1 MKRRNVFEVSRDI
14 LKVCL
19 TPKNKT
25 RVVYGANLNNV
36 RVNHYLDSL
45 VKMGLLQKETTGDV
59 VSYHT
64 TDMGLRFLDN
74 YGKNFSGKRSV
85 YSKKRLC

>member
-1 MKRRNVFEVSRDI
+1 
-14 LKVCL
+14 
-19 TPKNKT
+19 
-25 RVVYGANLNNV
+25 
-36 RVNHYLDSL
+36 
-45 VKMGLLQKETTGDV
+45 MGLLQKETTGDV